1 MTISKPLT
9 ILAIAGS
16 LRRDSFNRRLLH
28 AAQRLAPPLLEVQT
42 CDGLGSIPMFNED
55 IEAEAFA
62 RGAVPEL
69 RDRIAAADAL
79 LIATP
84 EYNQSM
90 PAVLKNLLDW
100 MSRPGAHDVLV
111 GKPVAVIGATAGRWG
126 TRLAQ
131 AALRQVL
138 VATESRVLPGP
149 ALYLAGAAG
158 AFDVDGMPCDP
169 DVAGSLRAVLAAME
183 DMLRLTLL
191 DGHGPYLADGTRRA
205 AEAPDRRD
213 LVAGAVRP

>member
-1 MTISKPLT
+1 MTIAKPLT
-9 ILAIAGS
+9 VLAIAGS

-28 AAQRLAPPLLEVQT
+28 AAQLLAPPLLEVQVH
-42 CDGLGSIPMFNED
+42 DGLGSIPMFNED
-55 IEAEAFA
+55 GEAGVFA
-62 RGAVPEL
+62 SGAVPEL

-79 LIATP
+79 LLATP

-100 MSRPGAHDVLV
+100 MSRPGAQDVLV

-138 VATESRVLPGP
+138 AATESRVLPGP
-149 ALYLAGAAG
+149 ALYLAGASG
-158 AFDVDGMPCDP
+158 AFDADGMPRDP
-169 DVAGSLRAVLAAME
+169 DVAGALRGVLAAME
-183 DMLRLTLL
+183 DMLRLTLP
-191 DGHGPYLADGTRRA
+191 DRHGPYLAHGTRRA